1 MTQKIEP
8 KAEREWVSGEI
19 EILFDV
25 ATADAM
31 EKIPNQEDKDFLLAQ
46 REPARR
52 GKIGGIDHK
61 QAAMEKRM
69 VKHKMA
75 QRAYETKSQKETLAL
90 STVSDNA
97 DI

>member
-1 MTQKIEP
+1 M
-8 KAEREWVSGEI
+8 
-19 EILFDV
+19 

-69 VKHKMA
+69 VKRKVA
-75 QRAYETKSQKETLAL
+75 QRAYEAKSQKETSAL

-97 DI
+97 DIYLQRHYYFFAKITFTYSPNT